1 MIIRAEEITKQYQHD
16 PKKGRFSYAL
26 KKTDFQIIP
35 GQLIIITGK
44 SGSGKSTLLHI
55 LAGLLQP
62 TTGKVFID
70 KN

>member
-44 SGSGKSTLLHI
+44 
-55 LAGLLQP
+55 
-62 TTGKVFID
+62 
-70 KN
+70 